1 MPAATTIDFAKELNP
16 DQLSAITHGD
26 GPQLVLAGAGSGKTR
41 VITYRV
47 AWLVQECGVDP
58 AAIVAVTFT
67 NKAAGEMR
75 DRVERL
81 LNVFPLPTFV
91 GTFHRY
97 ALTLLR
103 RYGERVG
110 LPRDFAILD
119 TDDQKRLV
127 TQAMQAEGV
136 SETSF
141 PPRTLLAAISGA
153 KNRLLSP
160 AQYEREARDFF
171 EQRVARVYRRYQS
184 LVAQASGVDF
194 DDMMSLAVKLFTEHK
209 DIADRLRSRTRYLLV
224 DEFQDTNQA

>member
-16 DQLSAITHGD
+16 DQHAAITHGD

-47 AWLVQECGVDP
+47 AWLVQERGVDP
-58 AAIVAVTFT
+58 GSIVAVTFT

-110 LPRDFAILD
+110 
-119 TDDQKRLV
+119 
-127 TQAMQAEGV
+127 
-136 SETSF
+136 
-141 PPRTLLAAISGA
+141 
-153 KNRLLSP
+153 
-160 AQYEREARDFF
+160 
-171 EQRVARVYRRYQS
+171 
-184 LVAQASGVDF
+184 
-194 DDMMSLAVKLFTEHK
+194 
-209 DIADRLRSRTRYLLV
+209 
-224 DEFQDTNQA
+224 